1 MFVALCS
8 IDLLIPASRSLKAK
22 RSVIQRIKGRLIQ
35 RFQIS
40 VAEVGF
46 QDRRQRGLL
55 GAAFVGE
62 KPGILRDRL
71 QRIRGVVEQEH
82 ECQILSWVDD
92 VQRFDPEGFG
102 LVSGLISDVARD
114 VEDEDN
120 DFEIDLAD
128 DTDDIE

>member
-35 RFQIS
+35 RFQAS

-55 GAAFVGE
+55 GAALVGE
-62 KPGILRDRL
+62 RPGPLRERL
-71 QRIRGVVEQEH
+71 QALRSLVEQEH
-82 ECQILSWVDD
+82 ECRIVAWVED
-92 VQRFDPEGFG
+92 VQRFDTDGFG
-102 LVSGLISDVARD
+102 LLCGESGAGEDGEDRLCDPGDEDDD
-114 VEDEDN
+114 VEY
-120 DFEIDLAD
+120 
-128 DTDDIE
+128 